1 MGNGAVD
8 PSLAVSVVQ
17 VVGAL
22 AGVLVALVGTIWR
35 GFVWLDRR
43 MDARIAG
50 WSSSAGFRAAVAEI
64 VTSAFAPAADYQ
76 NRLHEEHRRAFTELR
91 KRDDELAKRDDE
103 RAEAVKR
110 LHGRMDD
117 LWKQAAK

>member
-22 AGVLVALVGTIWR
+22 AGVLVTIIGVLWR

-43 MDARIAG
+43 MDTRIG
-50 WSSSAGFRAAVAEI
+50 NWSESKGFRAAVAEI
-64 VTSAFAPAADYQ
+64 VSQASAGWSDLY
-76 NRLHEEHRRAFTELR
+76 NRQLEDVRRSVSELR
-91 KRDDELAKRDDE
+91 ERDAE
-103 RAEAVKR
+103 RADSVKR
-110 LHGRMDD
+110 AHQRIDGMMERP
-117 LWKQAAK
+117 K